1 MMLYCKAIL
10 GNIDVIDGKL
20 NDDKV
25 KASASIGYHSTKGLP
40 GPGLP
45 TEYVVYRNTQAMP
58 YLKITYRA
66 RA

>member
-1 MMLYCKAIL
+1 M
-10 GNIDVIDGKL
+10 DVIYGEL

-40 GPGLP
+40 GPGSP

-58 YLKITYRA
+58 YLKITYQA
-66 RA
+66 RK